1 MNPQLI
7 KYSRETD
14 TSIALARRENR
25 KRLFS
30 VYPHIAHIKTQ
41 TSPSTDHNVDPYK
54 EQFGHR
60 IFVKCESLKFRLQA
74 PIDEKE
80 SLCQVEPY
88 HTTLSLFDA
97 RNGRK
102 LTENFH
108 FDVNH
113 EIARDVMR
121 ELSPTGIMTE
131 TEDIILPGELK
142 SIPSDWIKYPKQV
155 INAIIM
161 KRGRRNSCRQS

>member
-1 MNPQLI
+1 
-7 KYSRETD
+7 
-14 TSIALARRENR
+14 
-25 KRLFS
+25 
-30 VYPHIAHIKTQ
+30 
-41 TSPSTDHNVDPYK
+41 
-54 EQFGHR
+54 
-60 IFVKCESLKFRLQA
+60 VKCESLKFRLQA

-113 EIARDVMR
+113 EIVRDIAK
-121 ELSPTGIMTE
+121 ELSPAGITTE
-131 TEDIILPGELK
+131 MESIVLPGELK
-142 SIPSDWIKYPKQV
+142 NIPTDWIKYPKQV
-155 INAIIM
+155 
-161 KRGRRNSCRQS
+161 